1 MHLAKGRTARYKTTA
16 QVISWEAAVER
27 IGQLMQDGK
36 YASNVELVEAEE
48 HERMKLSHLL
58 WYLRGDLSDEAREQN
73 ILSTLADYRRNG
85 FPDATARLAEDLKDP
100 AFRER
105 LAADYTAF
113 LEAYTEDR
121 RIMRFNYHKPFEIWN
136 RLKDLD
142 LPRREYTSDMAEVSK
157 VGMFIT
163 EDEIDATLNRGSN
176 IEGGKG
182 RIYGYLTSA
191 HNAKEKADFLKNE
204 YGTGGS
210 SHAVSGQGWIDS
222 SGKGIKLQKPECANV
237 ELNWHKVL
245 ARFENIIRN
254 GRYFTPEEKAKYEE
268 MQTRE
273 WQFRKHMDAYNDI
286 KHDHPDDLV
295 LFQVGDFFEMYGE
308 DAKVASELLDLKLTT
323 RTVPGAGRVDM
334 CGIPSHILEQSVE
347 KIRETYGVTI
357 ARHNSIIN
365 EHTTY
370 SLGVLG
376 TDKEMPQEVENEPVD
391 VTEASTEV
399 AETPVVSREIT
410 QAEIDEAIQKWNGD
424 IESKRAVDRYMADHA
439 RERDTAAWLS
449 KEYGGDRNTHRLS

>member
-1 MHLAKGRTARYKTTA
+1 
-16 QVISWEAAVER
+16 
-27 IGQLMQDGK
+27 
-36 YASNVELVEAEE
+36 
-48 HERMKLSHLL
+48 
-58 WYLRGDLSDEAREQN
+58 
-73 ILSTLADYRRNG
+73 
-85 FPDATARLAEDLKDP
+85 
-100 AFRER
+100 
-105 LAADYTAF
+105 
-113 LEAYTEDR
+113 
-121 RIMRFNYHKPFEIWN
+121 MRFNYHKPVEIWN

-163 EDEIDATLNRGSN
+163 DDEIDATLNRGSN

-182 RIYGYLTSA
+182 RIYTYLTGA

-222 SGKGIKLQKPECANV
+222 SGKGIRIQKPECANV

-254 GRYFTPEEKAKYEE
+254 GRYFTPEEQAKYEE
-268 MQTRE
+268 TQTRE

-286 KHDHPDDLV
+286 KHDHPDDIV

-308 DAKVASELLDLKLTT
+308 DAKTASELLDLTLTT
-323 RTVPGAGRVDM
+323 RPVAGAGRVDM
-334 CGIPSHILEQSVE
+334 CGIPAHRLEQFTE
-347 KIRETYGVTI
+347 KLRETHSVTI

-376 TDKEMPQEVENEPVD
+376 ADKEIPQEVGNEPVG
-391 VTEASTEV
+391 VTEA
-399 AETPVVSREIT
+399 ANETPTETVKTPVCLRCRRSNFEELH
-410 QAEIDEAIQKWNGD
+410 QSLPA
-424 IESKRAVDRYMADHA
+424 
-439 RERDTAAWLS
+439 
-449 KEYGGDRNTHRLS
+449 